1 MGDGL
6 RLRFRKY
13 QSDFNHLLI
22 QRGAGV
28 ALRSERERNPGIRT
42 MARVRI
48 AVLGLQIVQHYLA
61 FVGCSRWDRLG
72 NKTGWEHQV
81 SVRLWTDL
89 YAHNAI
95 EFYPPASPSHPNW
108 KRPNRTER
116 KSEKVSA
123 KISKAPPGTA
133 LPKTIS

>member
-28 ALRSERERNPGIRT
+28 ALRSESGTPGVRT

-48 AVLGLQIVQHYLA
+48 GVLGLQIVQHYLA

-81 SVRLWTDL
+81 SVRLALDRSVCAQRHRVLPARVTFAPELEASERTDR
-89 YAHNAI
+89 
-95 EFYPPASPSHPNW
+95 S
-108 KRPNRTER
+108 
-116 KSEKVSA
+116 SEKVSA
-123 KISKAPPGTA
+123 KISKGPPGTA
-133 LPKTIS
+133 LPETIS